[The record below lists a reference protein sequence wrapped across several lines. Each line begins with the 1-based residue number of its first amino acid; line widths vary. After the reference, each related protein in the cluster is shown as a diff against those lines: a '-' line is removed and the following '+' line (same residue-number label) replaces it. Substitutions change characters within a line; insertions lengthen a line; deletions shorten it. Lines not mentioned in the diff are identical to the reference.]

1 MVLQIKPMR
10 LEDLEAVMEIE
21 EKCFILPWSKLS
33 FLHELLDN
41 ERAYYYVAVRDQ
53 QILGYIGM
61 WIVLDEGHITNLAV
75 HPSYR
80 RQGVGRALLKNL
92 AFEGK
97 KMGLNY
103 LTLEV
108 RISNLPAQILYK
120 EVGFVEAGVRPGY
133 YQDNRE
139 DALIMWK
146 GPL

>member
-1 MVLQIKPMR
+1 MR

-108 RISNLPAQILYK
+108 RISNLSAQILYK

>member
-1 MVLQIKPMR
+1 MK
-10 LEDLEAVMEIE
+10 LEDLEAVLEIE
-21 EKCFILPWSKLS
+21 EKCFLLPWSKAS
-33 FLHELLDN
+33 FLHELLEN
-41 ERAYYYVAVRDQ
+41 ERAYYYVAVGDKR
-53 QILGYIGM
+53 ILGYIGM
-61 WIVLDEGHITNLAV
+61 WIILDEGHITNLAV
-75 HPSYR
+75 HPDYR

-108 RISNLPAQILYK
+108 RISNFSAQTLYK
-120 EVGFVEAGVRPGY
+120 EEGFAAAGVRPGY
-133 YQDNRE
+133 YQDNQE

>member
-41 ERAYYYVAVRDQ
+41 ERAYYYVAVKDQ

>member
-1 MVLQIKPMR
+1 
-10 LEDLEAVMEIE
+10 MEIE

-108 RISNLPAQILYK
+108 RISNLSAQILYK